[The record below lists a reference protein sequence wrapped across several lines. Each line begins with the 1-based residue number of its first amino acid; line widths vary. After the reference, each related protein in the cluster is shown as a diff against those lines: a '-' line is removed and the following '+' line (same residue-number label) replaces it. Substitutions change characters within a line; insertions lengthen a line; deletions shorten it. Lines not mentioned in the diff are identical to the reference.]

1 MYSDLFFNVDGGY
14 LEGLVRGFRSGILKR
29 TDYHNLEQCETLEG
43 WYLYLTFVFFLGGH
57 VIHLMMACSYLFYI
71 FQSYI
76 LIMLY
81 QDF

>member
-43 WYLYLTFVFFLGGH
+43 KVQNLIFILYFYCH
-57 VIHLMMACSYLFYI
+57 VIHSL
-71 FQSYI
+71 
-76 LIMLY
+76 
-81 QDF
+81 